1 MPWRDVRGWAGPTSS
16 GCCGCPYLAPAIVEA
31 ILAGR
36 EPDGLTVNALMKA
49 IQLPLAWDEQR
60 RLLGFR

>member
-1 MPWRDVRGWAGPTSS
+1 MGRTYLVRVLRLA
-16 GCCGCPYLAPAIVEA
+16 YLAPDIVEA

-49 IQLPLAWDEQR
+49 IQLPLAWDEQH

>member
-1 MPWRDVRGWAGPTSS
+1 MLRLA
-16 GCCGCPYLAPAIVEA
+16 YLAPDIVEA

-36 EPDGLTVNALMKA
+36 EPDGLTVNELMKA